1 MKNIN
6 ILNNATIKQA
16 MKKLSNTSQKCLIV
30 VDKENKLLGTIT
42 DGDLRRALLKKKKL
56 TNSISSIFYKKPIY
70 VYSKNISY
78 DYIKNLL
85 TINKINLVPIV
96 NNEKKVLKY
105 ITLVDVIINKKNKV
119 IKKLDVPVVIMAG
132 GKGTRLE
139 PFTKILPKPL
149 IPIKNKPII
158 QHIIDN
164 FNSYGVK
171 DYYLTLNYKSLILK
185 AYFAESNMKYKVN
198 FVEESKPLGTAGSLL
213 LLKNKI
219 KKPFIVTNCDTFI
232 NTDINKLYKF
242 HLKNKFDLT
251 LVASSKI
258 VTIPYGKCSLDSDGN
273 LDYIDEKPKLNY
285 LVNTGMYIINP
296 DILKMIPKNKVY
308 HITDLIKNIKKKNK
322 KIGVYPIEEKN
333 WNDVGKWDEFFRVE
347 KNFDK

>member
-6 ILNNATIKQA
+6 ILTNITIKQA

-30 VDKENKLLGTIT
+30 VNKENKLLGTIT
-42 DGDLRRALLKKKKL
+42 DGDLRRALLKGNKL
-56 TNSISSIFYKKPIY
+56 TNFISSIYNKKPIY
-70 VYSKNISY
+70 VNHKNISY
-78 DYIKNLL
+78 EYVKKIL
-85 TINKINLVPIV
+85 TVNKINLVPV
-96 NNEKKVLKY
+96 VDNKKNVLNY
-105 ITLVDVIINKKNKV
+105 ITLENIITTHKKKT
-119 IKKLDVPVVIMAG
+119 IKKLDIPVVIMAG

-164 FNSYGVK
+164 FYSFGLKNF
-171 DYYLTLNYKSLILK
+171 YLTVNYKSLILK
-185 AYFAESNMKYKVN
+185 AFFAESKMKYKVN

-219 KKPFIVTNCDTFI
+219 KKSFIVTNCDTLI
-232 NTDINKLYKF
+232 DIDINMLYKF

-251 LVASSKI
+251 LVASTKE
-258 VTIPYGKCSLDSDGN
+258 VTIPYGKCIINNEGN

-296 DILKMIPKNKVY
+296 KILDIIPKDKIY
-308 HITDLIKNIKKKNK
+308 HITDLIKDIKKEGKQVG
-322 KIGVYPIEEKN
+322 IYPIEEKS
-333 WNDVGKWDEFFRVE
+333 WNDVGVWNEYFKVE